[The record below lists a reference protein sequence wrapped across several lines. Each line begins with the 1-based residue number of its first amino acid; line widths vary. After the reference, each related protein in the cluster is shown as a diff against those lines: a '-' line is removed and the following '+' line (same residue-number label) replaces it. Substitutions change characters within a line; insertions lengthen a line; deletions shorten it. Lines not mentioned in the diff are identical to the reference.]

1 LASGS
6 WGSSQEL
13 SQEDLWVPCG
23 AALQQVAGGEEQ
35 CCQQSATPAHHAVH
49 AADTVLGCAGSSSCR
64 FLNIISSKRSRCFA
78 PPQTRWASWK
88 TEQLTVIWAMRA
100 SQGCVSWDEWEAQ
113 DVHIPPPL
121 AKLSG
126 AREKLMLESLPTGE
140 KHCSSDSSQ
149 PAGRSIPQVG
159 TAPRSSRAD
168 ADLFCTLESESPA
181 CAMATGAVFVPRRG
195 VFTSCCCSNHVCGS
209 ICRVKQC

>member
-1 LASGS
+1 M
-6 WGSSQEL
+6 
-13 SQEDLWVPCG
+13 PCG

-49 AADTVLGCAGSSSCR
+49 AADRVLGCAGSSSCR

-159 TAPRSSRAD
+159 TAELMQISSARWRARALRVPWQQELSSCHAEECSLHAAVQITY
-168 ADLFCTLESESPA
+168 ADPY
-181 CAMATGAVFVPRRG
+181 AV
-195 VFTSCCCSNHVCGS
+195 
-209 ICRVKQC
+209 